1 MGRGGL
7 GLAWLATLV
16 AAESNLHFATNLLSL
31 GSHLMGILRPLGLL
45 SLIVAGSPVFAQD
58 KSVPQLDTVD
68 PSVSAPAPKP
78 ETPKPLALAPAQKP
92 DNQAKSTKDTI
103 AAWLKTC
110 LADWDRATHMTKG
123 EWTATCRR
131 VSAERG
137 KFLTEDAA
145 RGYPLVA
152 GDKAARR

>member
-1 MGRGGL
+1 M
-7 GLAWLATLV
+7 
-16 AAESNLHFATNLLSL
+16 LH
-31 GSHLMGILRPLGLL
+31 RLGLL
-45 SLIVAGSPVFAQD
+45 SLVVAGSPVFAQD
-58 KSVPQLDTVD
+58 QPVPQLDSVD
-68 PSVSAPAPKP
+68 ASVSAPVQKTEIA
-78 ETPKPLALAPAQKP
+78 KPLALAPAQKP
-92 DNQAKSTKDTI
+92 GDQVKSTKDTI

-145 RGYPLVA
+145 RGYPTVA
-152 GDKAARR
+152 GDKPARR

>member
-1 MGRGGL
+1 
-7 GLAWLATLV
+7 LAWLATLV
-16 AAESNLHFATNLLSL
+16 ATGSTLHFATNLPSL
-31 GSHLMGILRPLGLL
+31 GSHLMRMLRPLGLL
-45 SLIVAGSPVFAQD
+45 SLVVAGSPVFAQD

-68 PSVSAPAPKP
+68 ASVSAAVQKT
-78 ETPKPLALAPAQKP
+78 EPLALAPAQNP
-92 DNQAKSTKDTI
+92 GNQVKTTKDTI

-110 LADWDRATHMTKG
+110 LADWDRATHMTKS

-145 RGYPLVA
+145 SGYPTVA